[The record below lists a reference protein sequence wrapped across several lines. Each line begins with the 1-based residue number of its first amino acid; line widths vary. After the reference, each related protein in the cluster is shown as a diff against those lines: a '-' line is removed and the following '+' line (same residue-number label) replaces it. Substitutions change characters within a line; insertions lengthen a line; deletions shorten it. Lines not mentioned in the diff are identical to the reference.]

1 MTLEQIKP
9 GVWRCVLH
17 SMPDRLLSAAAHATI
32 HAVRP
37 WWLRTF
43 APWTAR
49 AWVTIG
55 TRIYPPV
62 GELAPWAHPST
73 LEHELTHVRQWLDLG
88 PLLWLAYLGW
98 PLPVGLAWTRYVVE
112 REAYG
117 AEVRHHGA
125 SPGLCAEAL
134 CSPLYLWTWPRRLAL
149 AYFER
154 IAQARGA

>member
-1 MTLEQIKP
+1 MVILEQIKP

-17 SMPDRLLSAAAHATI
+17 SMPDRLLAAAACATI
-32 HAVRP
+32 HAARP
-37 WWLRTF
+37 WWLRML

-55 TRIYPPV
+55 TRVYLPT
-62 GELAPWAHPST
+62 GERAPWSCVST
-73 LEHELTHVRQWLDLG
+73 VEHELTHVRQWLDFG
-88 PLLWLAYLGW
+88 PLLWLAYVGW
-98 PLPVGLAWTRYVVE
+98 PLPIGLAWTRYAIE

-125 SPGLCAEAL
+125 SPERCASAL
-134 CSPLYLWTWPRRLAL
+134 CSSLYGWPWPRGLAL

-154 IAQARGA
+154 LRVAAK

>member
-1 MTLEQIKP
+1 MTLEQIRP

-17 SMPDRLLSAAAHATI
+17 SMPDRLLAAAACATI
-32 HAVRP
+32 HAARP
-37 WWLRTF
+37 WWMRML
-43 APWTAR
+43 APWTRR

-55 TRIYPPV
+55 TRVYLPAD
-62 GELAPWAHPST
+62 ERKPWMRPSAV
-73 LEHELTHVRQWLDLG
+73 EHELTHVRQWLDFG

-98 PLPVGLAWTRYVVE
+98 PLPVGLAWTRYIVE

-134 CSPLYLWTWPRRLAL
+134 CSPLYLWTWPRRWAL

-154 IAQARGA
+154 LRTTAR